1 MQFETSAVK
10 SAIMFTDVE
19 GGVGIELLP
28 ADVPEGSTVTQ
39 GTLVAGAI
47 VLLMHE
53 ENPVLGALLRDK
65 IEGVFLKKPS
75 ILH

>member
-28 ADVPEGSTVTQ
+28 SEVPEGHPVTQ

-47 VLLMHE
+47 VLLMHD
-53 ENPVLGALLRDK
+53 ENPVLGALIREK
-65 IEGVFLKKPS
+65 IEGVFLKKPN